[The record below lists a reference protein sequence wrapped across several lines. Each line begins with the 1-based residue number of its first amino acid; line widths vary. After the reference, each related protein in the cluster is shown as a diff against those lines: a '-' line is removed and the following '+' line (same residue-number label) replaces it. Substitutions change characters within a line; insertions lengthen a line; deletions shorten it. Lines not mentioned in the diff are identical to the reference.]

1 MRKFKIR
8 IGFEGH
14 AAYIDKIVMAIDTE
28 EALKGC
34 CLELELKYGLTR
46 TPEELEVEEIY
57 QKGKETT

>member
-14 AAYIDKIVMAIDTE
+14 AAYIDKIVMAIDAE

-34 CLELELKYGLTR
+34 CLELELKYGFTR

-57 QKGKETT
+57 

>member
-14 AAYIDKIVMAIDTE
+14 AAYIDIIVSAVNVE

-34 CLELELKYGLTR
+34 CLDLELNYGLIR
-46 TPEELEVEEIY
+46 TPEELEVVEF

>member
-1 MRKFKIR
+1 MHKFKIR

-14 AAYIDKIVMAIDTE
+14 ATYIDKIVMAIDAE

-46 TPEELEVEEIY
+46 TPEELEVVEIY
-57 QKGKETT
+57 